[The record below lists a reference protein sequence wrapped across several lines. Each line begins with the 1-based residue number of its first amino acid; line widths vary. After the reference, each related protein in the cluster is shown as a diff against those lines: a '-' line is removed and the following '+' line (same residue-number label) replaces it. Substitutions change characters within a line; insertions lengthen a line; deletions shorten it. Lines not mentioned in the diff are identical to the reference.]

1 MATILIVEDEPQIC
15 SLLQSFIEEHGHET
29 LSAATADQALS
40 ILAKAQTV
48 DAVFV
53 DIVLNGD
60 MQAGIEFAKRAVALN
75 PDIKVLYS
83 TGLSVTDEI
92 RALVV
97 PGSIILEK
105 PYSEDDLLMSLSI
118 QLGLASPSYVRD

>member
-118 QLGLASPSYVRD
+118 QVGLASPFYVRN